1 MIPQFLIPII
11 GVIAVVLIA
20 FYGFTSR
27 GFLVHFLLLAAPV
40 GIYFVNNPT
49 GLLITTYALFY
60 SGLMLPGLPQGIQ
73 VVHMLMILFVGITV
87 ARNIISKPASIP
99 IPPAHRVLYFF
110 LILLGVVIYFRGL
123 GLRATGSG
131 LIGGASYIKLIFA
144 AFFLFCAKYYT
155 LTPRQWRK
163 LFILMFLGSLM
174 PITSQLIFMLSGG
187 AIYQQFNFV
196 QPYVYGLIEN
206 MAGEAG
212 AGTFRLHGLAGVSS
226 TLLVTA
232 LILLPF
238 RGNKQLQL
246 VFIIGLCMVMGLLS
260 GFRSMVVEVTVV
272 TMLYILFTAPRS
284 MRYQYLA
291 FFGVA
296 VLLLFALAIPLMPH
310 LPYPVQRA
318 LSWLPFAEVSYLAQ
332 ADATGSA
339 QWRLQVWEYSLKFV
353 PQYLWIGRGFTFH
366 ISEIMSYGARL
377 DMILE
382 AYVTH
387 NYHSGVISLLLDLGL
402 PGLILGSLF
411 LVLCIIYSLKPL
423 PVEADPFIRRAHT
436 VFRVKL
442 LFGSI
447 SYFLIHGDV
456 RSTFIALFVQLAIL
470 EGIRTTAV
478 HVARN
483 QTKAAAAKAI
493 EPPAPMRPA
502 NVRNVRLANR

>member
-11 GVIAVVLIA
+11 GVIAVVLVA

-27 GFLVHFLLLAAPV
+27 GFLVHFLLLAAPI

-60 SGLMLPGLPQGIQ
+60 SGLMMPGLPQGIQ
-73 VVHMLMILFVGITV
+73 VVHAMMILFVGITV
-87 ARNIISKPASIP
+87 ARNIISKPSATSV
-99 IPPAHRVLYFF
+99 PPAHRVLYFF
-110 LILLGVVIYFRGL
+110 LILLGIVIYFRGL

-144 AFFLFCAKYYT
+144 AFFLFCARYYT
-155 LTPRQWRK
+155 LSPRQWRR

-174 PITSQLIFMLSGG
+174 PISAQLLFMLSGG
-187 AIYQQFNFV
+187 TIYQQFNFV

-206 MAGEAG
+206 LAGESG

-238 RGNKQLQL
+238 RGNKRLL
-246 VFIIGLCMVMGLLS
+246 LFVVIGLCMVMGLLS
-260 GFRSMVVEVTVV
+260 GFRSMVVEITVV
-272 TMLYILFTAPRS
+272 TMLYILFSAPRS

-291 FFGVA
+291 FFVMA

-339 QWRLQVWEYSLKFV
+339 QWRLQVWEYALKFV

-366 ISEIMSYGARL
+366 ISEIMSYGTRM

-387 NYHSGVISLLLDLGL
+387 NYHSGIISLLLDLGL
-402 PGLILGSLF
+402 PGLVLGSLF
-411 LVLCIIYSLKPL
+411 LLLCIAYSLKPL
-423 PVEADPFIRRAHT
+423 PVDAEPFIRRAHT
-436 VFRVKL
+436 VFRVKM
-442 LFGSI
+442 LFGCF

-470 EGIRTTAV
+470 EGIRTTAI
-478 HVARN
+478 HEAR
-483 QTKAAAAKAI
+483 KMSGASPPKGEAASTR
-493 EPPAPMRPA
+493 MNSGTRHT
-502 NVRNVRLANR
+502 VRQPTR